1 MTEGP
6 GSSAQ
11 RVQSTL
17 RALGFDCEVVELAQT
32 TRTAAEAAA
41 AIGCQVGQI
50 AKSLVFR
57 GKQSHR
63 PILVIASGPNRVS
76 EANLGELVGEA
87 AERPDADYV
96 RQRTGFAIGGVPPV
110 GHLETLLTFVDEDLL
125 RYEDIW
131 AAAGNPHTVFKLS
144 PSNLVRMTG
153 GQVVAVK

>member
-1 MTEGP
+1 MSEGL

-17 RALGFDCEVVELAQT
+17 QALGFACEVVELAQT

-57 GKQSHR
+57 GKQSQR

-87 AERPDADYV
+87 VERPDADYV

-131 AAAGNPHTVFKLS
+131 AAAGNPHAVFKLS
-144 PSNLVRMTG
+144 PSDLVRMTG

>member
-1 MTEGP
+1 
-6 GSSAQ
+6 
-11 RVQSTL
+11 
-17 RALGFDCEVVELAQT
+17 VELAQT

-76 EANLGELVGEA
+76 EANLGELVGEPI
-87 AERPDADYV
+87 ERADADYV

-131 AAAGNPHTVFKLS
+131 AAAGNPHAVFKLS
-144 PSNLVRMTG
+144 PSDLVRMTG

>member
-1 MTEGP
+1 
-6 GSSAQ
+6 
-11 RVQSTL
+11 
-17 RALGFDCEVVELAQT
+17 VELAQT

-57 GKQSHR
+57 GKQSQR

-87 AERPDADYV
+87 VERPDADYV

-131 AAAGNPHTVFKLS
+131 AAAGNPHAVFKLS
-144 PSNLVRMTG
+144 PSDLVRMTG